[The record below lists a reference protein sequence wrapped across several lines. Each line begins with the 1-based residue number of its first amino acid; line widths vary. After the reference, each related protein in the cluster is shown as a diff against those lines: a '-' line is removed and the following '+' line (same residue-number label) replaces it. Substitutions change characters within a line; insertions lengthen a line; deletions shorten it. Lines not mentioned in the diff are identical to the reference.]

1 MGKAQNDPCIMNI
14 WVHDGSKDM
23 PVQRKK
29 YREILAASLDE
40 IMEEKLDGVK
50 NCFEAKLFGIG
61 LESYTVGSHDFY
73 TAYCATRKQMYTLD
87 TGHYEQTENV
97 SDFVSTLL
105 MYVPELMLH
114 VSRPVRWDSDHVT
127 IMNDQT
133 LDLFKELVRCDALDR
148 AHVGLDYFDASINR
162 IGAYIIGSR
171 ATQKCILQALLEPK
185 AKLREYED
193 NGQYFERLA
202 LMEEAKSMPFGA
214 VFDYFNLKNNVPV
227 GEEYIQCIQQ
237 YEKDV
242 TQQEIIKSFPTTM
255 ANSGSLKSTIA
266 VSLTNYLDAGAIVAG
281 ASGLTLWQNYL
292 GLSEVHLGWLNFISA
307 NCLGAA
313 IGAIIGGFLAD
324 KYGRKFIFTY
334 NLLVYMT
341 GVLLIMLSMNF
352 PMLLAG
358 FLVTGVS
365 VGVGVPAS
373 WTYISES
380 SEVNNRG
387 RNICISQMSW
397 GVGPM
402 MILLLGMFFAPGGY
416 FFDFVEAVAYIFS
429 DAHLPCDKETVN
441 VFSSRIVFFSLFVV
455 AFIAW
460 NLQRQLQ
467 ESAEFTAQKA
477 DEKKNGLMD
486 NIKVL
491 FQNKVAVKTVCFLAG
506 IYLTWNLVASV
517 MGFFQPHIYETAG
530 GVSNETANWMNFI
543 QWAIIVGIT
552 FVTSKLIDKTSHKA
566 IYVFGLLVAISAW
579 LIIVTIGVNG
589 PVGLWSFAILWGIQG
604 GTSVQIFYA
613 LWGSELFP
621 AKFRAGAQGLMFFIV
636 RGLSA
641 VWGLVF
647 TVIYGENGEGFTI
660 AAWCMIILL
669 AISLIVGF
677 IGAPNTRCRALED
690 ITKERYGESY

>member
-1 MGKAQNDPCIMNI
+1 
-14 WVHDGSKDM
+14 
-23 PVQRKK
+23 
-29 YREILAASLDE
+29 
-40 IMEEKLDGVK
+40 
-50 NCFEAKLFGIG
+50 
-61 LESYTVGSHDFY
+61 
-73 TAYCATRKQMYTLD
+73 
-87 TGHYEQTENV
+87 
-97 SDFVSTLL
+97 
-105 MYVPELMLH
+105 
-114 VSRPVRWDSDHVT
+114 
-127 IMNDQT
+127 
-133 LDLFKELVRCDALDR
+133 
-148 AHVGLDYFDASINR
+148 
-162 IGAYIIGSR
+162 
-171 ATQKCILQALLEPK
+171 
-185 AKLREYED
+185 
-193 NGQYFERLA
+193 
-202 LMEEAKSMPFGA
+202 
-214 VFDYFNLKNNVPV
+214 
-227 GEEYIQCIQQ
+227 
-237 YEKDV
+237 
-242 TQQEIIKSFPTTM
+242 M

-402 MILLLGMFFAPGGY
+402 FILLFGMLFAPGGY
-416 FFDFVEAVAYIFS
+416 LYGPVEAIAHDIIGA
-429 DAHLPCDKETVN
+429 DAAQAAVE
-441 VFSSRIVFFSLFVV
+441 VFSSRVVFATLFVV

-460 NLQRQLQ
+460 NLQRQLE
-467 ESAEFTAQKA
+467 ESAEFTANK
-477 DEKKNGLMD
+477 EKDQSSIVD
-486 NIKVL
+486 NIKLL
-491 FQNKVAVKTVCFLAG
+491 FTNKIAVKTVAFLAA

-517 MGFFQPHIYETAG
+517 MGFFMPHIYETAG
-530 GVSNETANWMNFI
+530 GLSNEAANMLSCISWVFVVVTTFI
-543 QWAIIVGIT
+543 ISFMV
-552 FVTSKLIDKTSHKA
+552 DKVAHRFF
-566 IYVFGLLVAISAW
+566 YVFGLVAALTAW
-579 LIIVTIGVNG
+579 ILIIGGGVSTIAGIWV
-589 PVGLWSFAILWGIQG
+589 FTILWGVNNG
-604 GTSVQIFYA
+604 SSVQVFYA

-647 TVIYGENGEGFTI
+647 TFIYGDNGEGFTL
-660 AAWCMIILL
+660 AAYCMVALLL
-669 AISLIVGF
+669 ASLVVGL
-677 IGAPNTRCRALED
+677 IGMPNTRGKSLEQ
-690 ITKERYGESY
+690 ITKERYGETV